1 MRFWQSC
8 SPRICR
14 TIFRELL
21 FRAPTLL
28 IVVWAFAPILAE
40 AQRLLRA
47 VDSGQSVNMLPSD
60 MQVLEAADDNRKDLP
75 CTVTQRKPELGFD
88 LRFHSGYDVTVPM
101 RELAGDTNLLT
112 VVFRV
117 YSQSDKAHPIFFA
130 QHFTVPAIEEDARG
144 DAVLQGALDLGEGS
158 YHVDWLMRDRSER
171 FCSSSWDMDA
181 NLGPKDKPI
190 PLFIG
195 TKEIS
200 ESVQEPF
207 VNQTVVRPELKD
219 TERLDLKLLVNF
231 APQTQ
236 TSAALQRIDVDAL
249 VTILKAIE
257 RDSHIGRIS
266 LVAFN
271 MNESRIV
278 YRQEA
283 AGQIDFPALG
293 KALQTMRLG
302 TVNLQNLAKHTETDF
317 LENLIQSEVASKSHP
332 DAVIFAGPK
341 TMLEEDV
348 PQQDLRRIGEIECPV
363 FYLNYNLDP
372 QAVPWKDAISHAIRV
387 FRGMEFTI
395 SRPRDI
401 WFSTTEM
408 LGRIVR
414 LKRDRAPATASA
426 TATLGLALHQ

>member
-1 MRFWQSC
+1 
-8 SPRICR
+8 
-14 TIFRELL
+14 
-21 FRAPTLL
+21 
-28 IVVWAFAPILAE
+28 
-40 AQRLLRA
+40 

-60 MQVLEAADDNRKDLP
+60 MQVLEADDNRKDLP

-88 LRFHSGYDVTVPM
+88 LRFHSGYDVSVPM
-101 RELAGDTNLLT
+101 RELSGDSDLLT
-112 VVFRV
+112 IVFRV
-117 YSQSDKAHPIFFA
+117 YSQSDKAHPTFFV
-130 QHFTVPAIEEDARG
+130 QHFSVPAIEDDARG
-144 DAVLQGALDLGEGS
+144 DALLQGGLDLGEGS

-181 NLGPKDKPI
+181 DLGPKDKPI
-190 PLFIG
+190 PLFIR

-200 ESVQEPF
+200 ESLQEPF
-207 VNQTVVRPELKD
+207 VNQTVVRPALKE

-231 APQTQ
+231 APQLQ
-236 TSAALQRIDVDAL
+236 TSPALQRIDVDAL

-257 RDSHIGRIS
+257 RDSHIRRIS

-271 MNESRIV
+271 MNEMRIV

-283 AGQIDFPALG
+283 AEQIDFPALG

-302 TVNLQNLAKHTETDF
+302 TVNLQNLGKNSETDF
-317 LENLIQSEVASKSHP
+317 LENLIQTEVASKAHP

-341 TMLEEDV
+341 TMLEADV
-348 PQQDLRRIGEIECPV
+348 PEQDLRRIGDIECPV

-372 QAVPWKDAISHAIRV
+372 RAIPWKDAISHAIRV
-387 FRGMEFTI
+387 FRGIEFTI

-401 WFSTTEM
+401 WFSTTEV

-414 LKRDRAPATASA
+414 SKRERALATVSTGG
-426 TATLGLALHQ
+426 TAGQALRQ